1 MNKQLSMDTTNAII
15 SDVEKNHKCV
25 IKKTDMV
32 MEETTLEE
40 DAETFAD
47 SSGSSTMSGRTYQFI
62 SSVNDREIKLT
73 SAKRVT
79 TEVGDLAQQK
89 VYLNSW

>member
-25 IKKTDMV
+25 IKI
-32 MEETTLEE
+32 MEETTLME

-47 SSGSSTMSGRTYQFI
+47 SSGSSTMSLRYQFI

-73 SAKRVT
+73 SGKRITV
-79 TEVGDLAQQK
+79 EVGDLAQQT
-89 VYLNSW
+89 V